1 MTAAKLAKE
10 LNVSRTTV
18 SLVLNGRAER
28 YGLSPETVKRVLEAA
43 RRFNYHPD
51 PVARQLVGMRSNVV
65 GILANSSKLVDP
77 RLIEKIE
84 VRAAEKQLRFIVGY
98 ATSDVS
104 NIRRYLQD
112 FRGRRV
118 DAIISLSHN
127 HPSYRGGLLG
137 ELQREK
143 GRVLYYEKPIA
154 RIRDPWYVDLDY
166 YEMGR
171 LAAQHLIDRGRQRIG
186 LIGLDE
192 LTFPVLHQRRRG
204 FEETLRAAGLSP
216 VSVWEVDARRSLDW
230 MEPPADRDAAEI
242 VDELVVRQRCDGI
255 FAVNDLYVARMTNV
269 LRRLGRRVPDDV
281 ALVGADN
288 MDIST
293 LVEPQITTIDVQI
306 DALADATV
314 QLLFDMLHQPE
325 GSAAAAKVT
334 KAGDAP
340 ADRDAGRG
348 IVVKPKLVVRE
359 TT

>member
-1 MTAAKLAKE
+1 M
-10 LNVSRTTV
+10 
-18 SLVLNGRAER
+18 
-28 YGLSPETVKRVLEAA
+28 
-43 RRFNYHPD
+43 
-51 PVARQLVGMRSNVV
+51 
-65 GILANSSKLVDP
+65 
-77 RLIEKIE
+77 E

-127 HPSYRGGLLG
+127 HPSYRGGLLS

-143 GRVLYYEKPIA
+143 GRILYYEKPIA

-171 LAAQHLIDRGRQRIG
+171 LAAQHLIDRGRRRIG

-192 LTFPVLHQRRRG
+192 QTFPVLRQRRLG
-204 FEETLRAAGLSP
+204 FEETLRAAGLAP
-216 VSVWEVDARRSLDW
+216 ATVWKVDARRSLNW
-230 MEPPADRDAAEI
+230 MEPPGDHDAAEI
-242 VDELVVRQRCDGI
+242 VDELVVRQTCDGV

-306 DALADATV
+306 DALAEATV

-325 GSAAAAKVT
+325 TVPAAPPATTLNV
-334 KAGDAP
+334 GVGI
-340 ADRDAGRG
+340 ADRNAGRG
-348 IVVKPKLVVRE
+348 IVVKPKLVVRQ